1 MNPDSQKQV
10 VAYGT
15 RKIVENS
22 VMSIIWQNIPQPA
35 KKSTGNIMGWKI
47 ARQLISKDLLGILEP
62 IYTII
67 SAVFSSN
74 KQLPC
79 WPCAAANLVLKA
91 PSLSSKWW
99 RWKVGPLSRE
109 KQWSSNHGPGVFGI
123 DGWDCY
129 PGTPREHLNV
139 AGEFGGWKRC
149 VSPLPQRN
157 PYQKCLKHS
166 ETSEVVWSCSMQ
178 ETAMSSWAWGSSYQV
193 WWGPGWLWTFH
204 RIPMNDGSLGNKQC
218 YVLSLNSRQLDS
230 SDVAPVLLGWSW

>member
-1 MNPDSQKQV
+1 
-10 VAYGT
+10 
-15 RKIVENS
+15 
-22 VMSIIWQNIPQPA
+22 
-35 KKSTGNIMGWKI
+35 MGWKI

-99 RWKVGPLSRE
+99 HWKVGPLSRE

-230 SDVAPVLLGWSW
+230 SDVAMSPSFAGLVMVKAQWNNHFNVGSWLNSVGPPSKKMKGHL

>member
-1 MNPDSQKQV
+1 
-10 VAYGT
+10 
-15 RKIVENS
+15 
-22 VMSIIWQNIPQPA
+22 
-35 KKSTGNIMGWKI
+35 MGWKI

-230 SDVAPVLLGWSW
+230 SDVAMSPSFAGLVMVKAQWNNHFNVGSWLNSVGPPSKKMKGHL

>member
-1 MNPDSQKQV
+1 
-10 VAYGT
+10 
-15 RKIVENS
+15 
-22 VMSIIWQNIPQPA
+22 
-35 KKSTGNIMGWKI
+35 MGWKI
-47 ARQLISKDLLGILEP
+47 ARQLTSKDLLGILEP

-99 RWKVGPLSRE
+99 HWKVGPLSRE

-230 SDVAPVLLGWSW
+230 SDVAMSPSFAGLVMVKAQWNNHFNVGSWLNSVGPPSKKMKGHL

>member
-1 MNPDSQKQV
+1 
-10 VAYGT
+10 
-15 RKIVENS
+15 
-22 VMSIIWQNIPQPA
+22 
-35 KKSTGNIMGWKI
+35 MGWKI

-230 SDVAPVLLGWSW
+230 SDVAMSPSFAGLVMVKAQWTNHFNVGSWLNSVGPPSKKMKGHL